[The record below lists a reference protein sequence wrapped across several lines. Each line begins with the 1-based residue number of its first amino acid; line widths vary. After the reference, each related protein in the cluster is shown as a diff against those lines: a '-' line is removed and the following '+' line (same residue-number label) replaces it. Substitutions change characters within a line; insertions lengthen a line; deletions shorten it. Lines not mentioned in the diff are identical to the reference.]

1 MKQNTFII
9 IFIAT
14 NIIFIILHIH
24 KHTLLIKTSYQKQRL
39 EKEQQELI
47 EQKNRLTTNLYE
59 LQKPS
64 YIKEFAQKKLNM
76 QSLTLSNI
84 KKISA
89 EKNG

>member
-14 NIIFIILHIH
+14 NIMFIILHIH

-39 EKEQQELI
+39 EKEERELT
-47 EQKNRLTTNLYE
+47 EERNRLTTNLYE

-64 YIKEFAQKKLNM
+64 YIKQFAHKNLNM
-76 QSLTLSNI
+76 QPLTLSNI
-84 KKISA
+84 KKISV